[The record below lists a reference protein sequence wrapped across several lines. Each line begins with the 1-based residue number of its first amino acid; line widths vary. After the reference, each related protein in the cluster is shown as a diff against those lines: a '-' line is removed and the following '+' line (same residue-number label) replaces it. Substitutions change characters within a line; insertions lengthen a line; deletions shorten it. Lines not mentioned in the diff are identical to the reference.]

1 MCSLKFAAR
10 KSLVDPLH
18 NLQAENLELQ
28 SVLLLI
34 DLVRV
39 IESLECDQCILL
51 PPINDLRL
59 GGLLSVLG
67 RKVVKQEVNDHLEWL
82 VSQRIQ
88 ETDLGLELIQDSL
101 SLRLLL
107 VIQSLGVL
115 LLELFVPVLSLDEP
129 HVSVVALS
137 QGDINDFPAAA
148 MIREEYQ
155 DS

>member
-1 MCSLKFAAR
+1 M
-10 KSLVDPLH
+10 
-18 NLQAENLELQ
+18 
-28 SVLLLI
+28 
-34 DLVRV
+34 
-39 IESLECDQCILL
+39 
-51 PPINDLRL
+51 
-59 GGLLSVLG
+59 LG